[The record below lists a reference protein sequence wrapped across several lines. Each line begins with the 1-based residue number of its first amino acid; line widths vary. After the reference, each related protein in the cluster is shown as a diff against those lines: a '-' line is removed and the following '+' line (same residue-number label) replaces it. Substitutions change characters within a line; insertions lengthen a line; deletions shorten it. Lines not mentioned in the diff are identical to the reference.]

1 MEYIQQFA
9 IHEEGK
15 QSTWAWLSNK
25 HVLPILLAHW
35 PYSYS
40 LVYVHGRSVKVN
52 TEQTYINILG

>member
-1 MEYIQQFA
+1 MEYI

-40 LVYVHGRSVKVN
+40 LYVHGRSVKVN